1 MGIEAKGDDTM
12 NIEQTISIVA
22 NRLGN
27 YKIERLIG
35 RGATSRVYLAE
46 HIFLKRPT
54 AIKVLTCDFAE
65 WPDFDLE
72 IFESTA
78 VAAARLNH
86 PNIVTLYDIDEA
98 RARPFLLMEY
108 VDGESLHS
116 LIRRKGRLSPSR
128 AIRILRE
135 VALALGHAHAAGLVH
150 CDIKPANIL
159 IHRTG
164 TAKVTDFGLSQALNR
179 ADRSCLDG
187 IVAGTPDYISPE
199 QVLAHR
205 PDERSDLYSLGVT
218 LFEMLT
224 GKVPFRGSSDSVVF
238 GKHLDESRSF
248 IRHILPGHAQPL
260 ADIVSRLMARQPGRR
275 YQSARELLADLRPLL
290 NRELPAPRRVPDIH
304 ESLARLA
311 RLRNLA
317 RRPGAPRPC
326 PATGP

>member
-1 MGIEAKGDDTM
+1 MSMD
-12 NIEQTISIVA
+12 QTISIVA

-27 YKIERLIG
+27 YRIERLIG
-35 RGATSRVYLAE
+35 QGATSRVYLAE
-46 HIFLKRPT
+46 HIFLKRAT

-128 AIRILRE
+128 ALRILRE
-135 VALALGHAHAAGLVH
+135 VALALGHAHGAGLVH

-179 ADRSCLDG
+179 ADRNCLEG
-187 IVAGTPDYISPE
+187 VVAGTPDYISPE

-224 GKVPFRGSSDSVVF
+224 GEVPFRGSSDSVL

-248 IRHILPGHAQPL
+248 IRRILPDHAQPL
-260 ADIVSRLMARQPGRR
+260 ADIVSRLMARHPGRR
-275 YQSARELLADLRPLL
+275 YQSARELLGDLRPLL
-290 NRELPAPRRVPDIH
+290 RRELPVPRRAPDIH
-304 ESLARLA
+304 ESLARMA
-311 RLRNLA
+311 RLRNLT
-317 RRPGAPRPC
+317 RRPEALRPW
-326 PATGP
+326 PLSGLQH